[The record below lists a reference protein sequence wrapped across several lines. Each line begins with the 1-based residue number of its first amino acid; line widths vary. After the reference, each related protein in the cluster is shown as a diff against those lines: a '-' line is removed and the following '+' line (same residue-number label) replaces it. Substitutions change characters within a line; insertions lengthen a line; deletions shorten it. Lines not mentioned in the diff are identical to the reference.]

1 MAENNQQPDQNKKET
16 ADKVLG
22 TLGTILSK
30 LGGILGGKK

>member
-1 MAENNQQPDQNKKET
+1 MAENQNSNDQNKKEA